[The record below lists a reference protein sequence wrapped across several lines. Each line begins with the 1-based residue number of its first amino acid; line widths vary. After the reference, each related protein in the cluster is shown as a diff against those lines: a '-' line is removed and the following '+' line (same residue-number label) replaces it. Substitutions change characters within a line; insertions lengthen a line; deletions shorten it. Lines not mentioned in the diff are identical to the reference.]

1 MNGFA
6 GLVRFHTACEDC
18 SSRGSSSVHK
28 IEAPAAD
35 FNNCAESTLA
45 RRPNNLPR
53 STRPSFQ
60 GAEVYPRRRSSR
72 SPAIPYPEVNDD

>member
-18 SSRGSSSVHK
+18 SSHGSSSVHK
-28 IEAPAAD
+28 IEVPAAD

-45 RRPNNLPR
+45 RRPQQ
-53 STRPSFQ
+53 PSSIDPTKF
-60 GAEVYPRRRSSR
+60 PRRRSSSSATLLALR
-72 SPAIPYPEVNDD
+72 GHFYMRG